1 MAIGNFFLISVD
13 PHEMKYF
20 TASFTRKLN
29 RVKSRKIV
37 KLCDDVGGCI
47 VVVMGSHN
55 SDNEKVAE
63 SFKY

>member
-1 MAIGNFFLISVD
+1 
-13 PHEMKYF
+13 MKYF

-29 RVKSRKIV
+29 RIKSRKIV
-37 KLCDDVGGCI
+37 KLCNDVGGCI